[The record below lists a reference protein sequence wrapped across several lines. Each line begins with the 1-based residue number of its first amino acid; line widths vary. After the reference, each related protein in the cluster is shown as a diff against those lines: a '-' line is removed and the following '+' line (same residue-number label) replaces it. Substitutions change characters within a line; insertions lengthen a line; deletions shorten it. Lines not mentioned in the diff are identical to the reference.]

1 MIRPL
6 AVSLGDPAGVG
17 PELIAEAWARREEE
31 RLPPFLVAGGA
42 GVLREAAA
50 RRGIDLPIERIADP
64 FDAAEVFGRALP
76 VLPAVADAPSRPG
89 EPSED
94 GARLALAS
102 LELAATLAVEGHAS
116 ALVTG
121 PIA

>member
-17 PELIAEAWARREEE
+17 PELIAEAWIRREPEGVA
-31 RLPPFLVAGGA
+31 PFLVAGGA

-50 RRGIDLPIERIADP
+50 RRGIELPVERIDDP
-64 FDAAEVFGRALP
+64 FQAADVFARALP
-76 VLPAVADAPSRPG
+76 VLPAAADASYAPG
-89 EPSED
+89 EPGED

-102 LELAATLAVEGHAS
+102 LELAAILAA
-116 ALVTG
+116 
-121 PIA
+121 